1 MNYKSAKLLYI
12 KIFKEMDTVNVIDLN
27 GTWTLNNLT
36 NTTRFHDMPVTIPG
50 SIVTGALENYEQ
62 ALFKRS
68 AAEAEESHELLD
80 LCLGQDA
87 PYGLIALFE
96 GSNEQN

>member
-50 SIVTGALENYEQ
+50 SIVT
-62 ALFKRS
+62 
-68 AAEAEESHELLD
+68 
-80 LCLGQDA
+80 
-87 PYGLIALFE
+87 
-96 GSNEQN
+96 